1 MKQALIRLI
10 KPNFF
15 MASPLWSVR
24 VVLFLDFFQ
33 GNSNPGKNRPCHN
46 KLSANRRGAEQWSA
60 FPTFSMTAAYQQHA
74 EKLTDLVAE
83 RLDSCFVKHFL
94 LFLCFRVLH
103 LEKLRPLKW
112 FTIQNKRILLYFF
125 LHSGVALNLLNPETS
140 YIPHIPLWDF
150 FCLCSIKRCC
160 LSDSSKPPS
169 LLPKESRSYQWNQRR
184 LHSSLLIADLCG
196 CGKNATQAAGRSPKV
211 SVYSL
216 KVLCNLFKII
226 HFNK

>member
-24 VVLFLDFFQ
+24 IVLFLDFFQ

-46 KLSANRRGAEQWSA
+46 KLSANRRGAEQRSA

-83 RLDSCFVKHFL
+83 SLFSFCASGSLIWRNSDLWSDL
-94 LFLCFRVLH
+94 LFRTKDV
-103 LEKLRPLKW
+103 
-112 FTIQNKRILLYFF
+112 LLYFF
-125 LHSGVALNLLNPETS
+125 LHPGVALNLLNPETS
-140 YIPHIPLWDF
+140 HIPHIPLWDF